1 MTLLPLGA
9 RPYVCVST
17 EMEVTPGQRKSKP
30 PVSAHGEA
38 KPARER

>member
-1 MTLLPLGA
+1 MALLPLGA
-9 RPYVCVST
+9 KPYLCVST
-17 EMEVTPGQRKSKP
+17 EMELTLEQRKSKP